1 MHNAVRT
8 ITPMEI
14 EKILKDYVSDII
26 SVVEIMKIEG
36 HRRNPEQSWQQA
48 LYKTG
53 TIKEHDLE
61 YDFHGIGCWVKWKDK
76 VIDFDFRGDV
86 GNTIFGI
93 DRWFAAYYL
102 RSLRLSGYED
112 LNFCQEQISNVIQEL
127 SDKGQLVKREN
138 VFFYTEDFERLIEV
152 EKETGA

>member
-1 MHNAVRT
+1 
-8 ITPMEI
+8 MEI
-14 EKILKDYVSDII
+14 EKTLKDYVSDII
-26 SVVEIMKIEG
+26 SVVELMKIEG

-61 YDFHGIGCWVKWKDK
+61 YDFHGIGCWVKWKDR

-112 LNFCQEQISNVIQEL
+112 LNFCQEQISNVIHQL
-127 SDKGQLVKREN
+127 NDKGLLIKREN
-138 VFFYTEDFERLIEV
+138 VFFYREDYERLIEL
-152 EKETGA
+152 ENETGA